1 MCTDSCDLHTELMK
15 RDELRADWDQS
26 LFTSEVSSTQHEGS
40 NFRAKDVRRSDGG
53 RERVET
59 MEKGDEQVRAQFWKR
74 PIKMHYGTASP
85 HTHTFSAGV
94 VCCRFNCP
102 PLTSANGFHDIA
114 TMSLH
119 NEASYGWT
127 GASSVSQL
135 QINRHRSY
143 FYLCIKAETVFTLC
157 QLELRLS
164 LRKSI

>member
-1 MCTDSCDLHTELMK
+1 MYWQLWSVHRANEKRWLESRLRPESIHIWGVVHSTWGIEIQSERCETEWWWEGNGRNDGK
-15 RDELRADWDQS
+15 QTSQS
-26 LFTSEVSSTQHEGS
+26 SVLEEAHKDALWHCFT
-40 NFRAKDVRRSDGG
+40 
-53 RERVET
+53 
-59 MEKGDEQVRAQFWKR
+59 
-74 PIKMHYGTASP
+74 

-94 VCCRFNCP
+94 VCCCLNCP

-135 QINRHRSY
+135 QINRHGSY

-157 QLELRLS
+157 QLELYLS